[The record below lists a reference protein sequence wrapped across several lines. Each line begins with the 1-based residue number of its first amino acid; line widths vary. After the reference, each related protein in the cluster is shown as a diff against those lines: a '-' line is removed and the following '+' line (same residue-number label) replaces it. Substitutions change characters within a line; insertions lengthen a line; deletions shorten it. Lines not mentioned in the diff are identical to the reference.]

1 MSEQMQPEPNR
12 FLGKRPED
20 DGDIIR
26 PEWVPLGA
34 VWANGKWYLGQ
45 QVCHDPSLVAQT
57 AVDRRQVQIDAA
69 NTLLAKTKAG
79 LPAGYYRNAGLI
91 YGRNGKLAT
100 DLPGGYI
107 DDGRFEPDH
116 EAKAAARLAAIE
128 EATADEQ
135 IAIDGFLE
143 AQEFLLEAQAR
154 RYKAHNAANEE

>member
-1 MSEQMQPEPNR
+1 MSEQTQPEPNR

-116 EAKAAARLAAIE
+116 EAKAAARNAQIV
-128 EATADEQ
+128 ADRDDHMAK
-135 IAIDGFLE
+135 I
-143 AQEFLLEAQAR
+143 QAF
-154 RYKAHNAANEE
+154 NAAKLAMDIAAAKADKATHTGDE